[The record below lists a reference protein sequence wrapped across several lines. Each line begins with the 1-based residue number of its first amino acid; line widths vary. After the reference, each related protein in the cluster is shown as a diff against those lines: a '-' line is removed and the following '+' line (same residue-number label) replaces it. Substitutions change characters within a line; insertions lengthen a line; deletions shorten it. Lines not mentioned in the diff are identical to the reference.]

1 MTRAVPA
8 AALALLALLA
18 PVPATPA
25 RAQDAPTP
33 APSVVVG
40 SKSFTES
47 VVLGEILAQT
57 ARLAGADAEHR
68 RQIGGTRILFEAVR
82 RGEIDGYVEYTGT
95 LTQELL
101 PGVAADSLAD
111 ALAPLGLSMSAPL
124 GFNNTYA
131 IGMKPGVAD
140 ARGIR
145 TISDLRGHPDL
156 VFGFGNEF
164 MDRGDGWPALQARYA
179 LPQQG
184 VRGLDHDLAYR
195 ALDAGQIAATDLYS
209 TDAEIRQYGLRVLED
224 DLAHF
229 PEYKAVILYRT
240 ALGDEAP
247 AVIEAWDGL
256 AGRIEEETMI
266 ALNARAKIDRV
277 PEARAAS
284 DYLAET
290 FGRRGTFTV
299 ATRAGRIAA
308 RAREHLWLV
317 GVALAAAIAVGIP
330 LGIVAAKR
338 RHAGHAI
345 LATTGLV
352 QTIPSLAL
360 LVFMIPLLGIGTW
373 PAIVALFLY
382 SLLPIVRNTHQ
393 GLTGI
398 PADLRDS
405 ADALGLPASAI
416 LARIEL
422 PLALPAILAGIK
434 TAAVITVGT
443 ATLGALIGAG
453 GFGQPILTGIRLAD
467 TALILEGAVPAA
479 ALAVVAQLALD
490 GIERLVVPK
499 GLRLSRGR

>member
-1 MTRAVPA
+1 MTRRLVASVVGLVIIA
-8 AALALLALLA
+8 APGRASIA
-18 PVPATPA
+18 
-25 RAQDAPTP
+25 AQDA
-33 APSVVVG
+33 APRVVVG

-47 VVLGEILAQT
+47 VVLGEILTQT

-68 RQIGGTRILFEAVR
+68 RQIGGTRILFEALR
-82 RGEIDGYVEYTGT
+82 RGEIDAYVEYTGT

-101 PGVAADSLAD
+101 PGVSPDSIEA
-111 ALAPLGLSMSAPL
+111 ALAPLGLSMTAPL

-131 IGMKPGVAD
+131 IGMKPDVAD
-140 ARGIR
+140 PRGIR

-164 MDRGDGWPALQARYA
+164 MDRGDGWPALQTRYQ
-179 LPQQG
+179 LPQAN

-209 TDAEIRQYGLRVLED
+209 TDAEIQQYGLHVLED

-229 PEYKAVILYRT
+229 PDYKAVVLYRT
-240 ALGDEAP
+240 ALGGAAP
-247 AVIEAWDGL
+247 SVIDAWEGL
-256 AGRIEEETMI
+256 AGRIDQDAMI
-266 ALNARAKIDRV
+266 ALNARAKIERV

-284 DYLAET
+284 DFLADT
-290 FGRRGTFTV
+290 FGLRGTFTV
-299 ATRAGRIAA
+299 ATRTGRITA
-308 RAREHLWLV
+308 RAREHLFLV
-317 GVALAAAIAVGIP
+317 GVALAAAILIGIP
-330 LGIVAAKR
+330 LGIIAAKR
-338 RHAGHAI
+338 RRLGHAI

-393 GLTGI
+393 GISGI
-398 PADLRDS
+398 SADLRDS
-405 ADALGLPASAI
+405 ADALGLPVSTI

-422 PLALPAILAGIK
+422 PLALPAILAGVK

-479 ALAVVAQLALD
+479 AMAVLAQTALD
-490 GIERLVVPK
+490 GIERLIVPK

>member
-1 MTRAVPA
+1 MTRRLVASVVGLVIIA
-8 AALALLALLA
+8 APGRASIA
-18 PVPATPA
+18 
-25 RAQDAPTP
+25 AQDA
-33 APSVVVG
+33 APRVVVG

-47 VVLGEILAQT
+47 VVLGAILTQT

-68 RQIGGTRILFEAVR
+68 RQIGGTRILFEALR
-82 RGEIDGYVEYTGT
+82 RGEIDAYVEYTGT

-101 PGVAADSLAD
+101 PGVSPDSIEA
-111 ALAPLGLSMSAPL
+111 ALAPLGLSMTAPL

-131 IGMKPGVAD
+131 IGMKPDVAD
-140 ARGIR
+140 PRGIR

-164 MDRGDGWPALQARYA
+164 MDRGDGWPALQTRYQ
-179 LPQQG
+179 LPQAN

-209 TDAEIRQYGLRVLED
+209 TDAEIQQYGLHVLED

-229 PEYKAVILYRT
+229 PDYKAVVLYRT
-240 ALGDEAP
+240 ALGGAAP
-247 AVIEAWDGL
+247 SVIDAWEGL
-256 AGRIEEETMI
+256 AGRIDQDAMI
-266 ALNARAKIDRV
+266 ALNARAKIERV

-284 DYLAET
+284 DFLADT
-290 FGRRGTFTV
+290 FGLRGTFTV
-299 ATRAGRIAA
+299 ATRTGRITA
-308 RAREHLWLV
+308 RAREHLFLV
-317 GVALAAAIAVGIP
+317 GVALAAAILIGIP
-330 LGIVAAKR
+330 LGIIAAKR
-338 RHAGHAI
+338 RRLGHAI

-393 GLTGI
+393 GISGI
-398 PADLRDS
+398 SADLRDS
-405 ADALGLPASAI
+405 ADALGLPVSTI

-422 PLALPAILAGIK
+422 PLALPAILAGVK

-479 ALAVVAQLALD
+479 AMAVLAQTALD
-490 GIERLVVPK
+490 GIERLIVPK